1 MSSDADRTGQGSDGA
16 EEARGAGGGGT
27 PTASDAAAEAVERAA
42 ASASREQV
50 DRDADEV
57 RRHEAHLVGQIY
69 HLIEANRKLEEQLD
83 RLGKVTEIADLF
95 REKGIS
101 RDTFTLPTPETI
113 TPPHVHLAW
122 SAVEEFIG
130 QLPQDLP
137 GLAQLEEN
145 LGVIRAADRA
155 ISPDWLAD
163 VHVRMVAAEQAIAF
177 LDEQTRELDLLMSE
191 KNNIMDGVGRLE
203 QTIEDLW
210 KALNE
215 KTTHIQSLEK
225 QLDRI
230 WNSVPYRALK
240 VLRSPFRLGRKS

>member
-1 MSSDADRTGQGSDGA
+1 MSSDTGNTEQTSQA
-16 EEARGAGGGGT
+16 EEAEHQTLIPEG
-27 PTASDAAAEAVERAA
+27 VERDA
-42 ASASREQV
+42 REV
-50 DRDADEV
+50 L
-57 RRHEAHLVGQIY
+57 RHEAHLVGQIY

-101 RDTFTLPTPETI
+101 RDTFTMPTPETI
-113 TPPHVHLAW
+113 TPPHVFLAW
-122 SAVEEFIG
+122 SSVEETIG
-130 QLPQDLP
+130 QLPGETP

-145 LGVIRAADRA
+145 LGVIRAADRE

-177 LDEQTRELDLLMSE
+177 LDETTRELDLLMSE

-225 QLDRI
+225 QIDRI
-230 WNSVPYRALK
+230 WNSIPYR
-240 VLRSPFRLGRKS
+240 VLSILRAPLRWGRKS